1 MLGCALHRTGLCLV
15 LVMLRRND
23 LDFAATGTL
32 RLFSAQ
38 LKTSFQ
44 LSCGHVLTRF
54 RMLLRYFMLG
64 NLCEVLMLPWLVRI
78 VEPTGINIPFSMG
91 MGCQILS
98 AFSHRRSSICCP
110 HPAA

>member
-1 MLGCALHRTGLCLV
+1 MLGCSLPRSGLWLV

-64 NLCEVLMLPWLVRI
+64 NLCEVLMLPWLVRF
-78 VEPTGINIPFSMG
+78 VKPTGITIPVILG
-91 MGCQILS
+91 MGCRLPP
-98 AFSHRRSSICCP
+98 AF
-110 HPAA
+110 